1 MNDPR
6 GAFPAQSA
14 ANPSERSQVSDLMR
28 QALAA
33 INQGQ
38 LPGGALTAES
48 VEQLARNLGAT
59 DPEQIATLQ
68 RMMMLSPAGANPAV
82 VAAQHILFLLGD
94 VECALPSEAV
104 QGVERAFDV
113 TPVPNVAPWVLGV
126 TQMWGAIISVV
137 DLRSFVGLPSI
148 GVTPRSRLLAVVAR
162 DMMIGLV
169 VDVVTEIRTMG
180 DAVRHESLA
189 TNAPDWIQPFLE
201 GVAQVDGRLVFALD
215 PARLLFSDRM
225 NRYRAD

>member
-6 GAFPAQSA
+6 GAFLAQTGQ
-14 ANPSERSQVSDLMR
+14 SESDRAQVSDLMR

-59 DPEQIATLQ
+59 DPGQIATLQ
-68 RMMMLSPAGANPAV
+68 RMMMLSPAGAAPAT
-82 VAAQHILFLLGD
+82 VAAQHIMFLLGD

-104 QGVERAFDV
+104 QGVERAFEV
-113 TPVPNVAPWVLGV
+113 TPVPNVSPWVLGV
-126 TQMWGAIISVV
+126 TQMWGSIISVV
-137 DLRSFVGLPSI
+137 DLRRFVGMQAI
-148 GVTPRSRLLAVVAR
+148 GVTPRSRLLAVVKR
-162 DMMIGLV
+162 EMTIGLV

-180 DAVRHESLA
+180 EFIRADAIGS
-189 TNAPDWIQPFLE
+189 APAWAQPFTE
-201 GVAQVDGRLVFALD
+201 GVAQVDGRMVVALD
-215 PARLLFSDRM
+215 PEKLLFSDRIH
-225 NRYRAD
+225 RYRAD

>member
-6 GAFPAQSA
+6 GAFRPQEM
-14 ANPSERSQVSDLMR
+14 PTDSERAQVSDLMR

-33 INQGQ
+33 INQGR

-59 DPEQIATLQ
+59 DPSQIATLQ
-68 RMMMLSPAGANPAV
+68 RMMMLSPTGGLPTA

-113 TPVPNVAPWVLGV
+113 TPVPNV
-126 TQMWGAIISVV
+126 
-137 DLRSFVGLPSI
+137 
-148 GVTPRSRLLAVVAR
+148 
-162 DMMIGLV
+162 
-169 VDVVTEIRTMG
+169 
-180 DAVRHESLA
+180 
-189 TNAPDWIQPFLE
+189 QP
-201 GVAQVDGRLVFALD
+201 
-215 PARLLFSDRM
+215 
-225 NRYRAD
+225 

>member
-6 GAFPAQSA
+6 GAFLGQNSQADG
-14 ANPSERSQVSDLMR
+14 ERGKVSDLMR

-59 DPEQIATLQ
+59 DPDQIASLQ
-68 RMMMLSPAGANPAV
+68 RMMMLSPAGALPAS

-94 VECALPSEAV
+94 VECALPSESV

-137 DLRSFVGLPSI
+137 DLRGFLGLPSI
-148 GVTPRSRLLAVVAR
+148 GITSRSRLLAVVKR
-162 DMMIGLV
+162 EMMIGLV

-180 DAVRHESLA
+180 DTIHHEQTGS
-189 TNAPDWIQPFLE
+189 APTWAQPFLD
-201 GVAQVDGRLVFALD
+201 GVAQADGRQIFALD
-215 PARLLFSDRM
+215 PERLLFSDRM
-225 NRYRAD
+225 HRYRAD

>member
-1 MNDPR
+1 MNDLR
-6 GAFPAQSA
+6 GAFLAQNA
-14 ANPSERSQVSDLMR
+14 QTESERARISDLMR

-68 RMMMLSPAGANPAV
+68 RMMMLSPSGTTPTS
-82 VAAQHILFLLGD
+82 VAAQHILFLLGE
-94 VECALPSEAV
+94 VECALPSAAV

-113 TPVPNVAPWVLGV
+113 TPVPNVAPWVFGV
-126 TQMWGAIISVV
+126 TQMWGSIISVV
-137 DLRSFVGLPSI
+137 DLRSFLGLPSI
-148 GVTPRSRLLAVVAR
+148 GVTPRSRLLAVTQR
-162 DMMIGLV
+162 EMMIGLV

-180 DAVRHESLA
+180 DTIRREQAAS
-189 TNAPDWIQPFLE
+189 APDWAQPFLE
-201 GVAQVDGRLVFALD
+201 GVAQADGRLICALD
-215 PARLLFSDRM
+215 PERLLFSDRM
-225 NRYRAD
+225 HRYRAD

>member
-6 GAFPAQSA
+6 GAFLAQRSHTD
-14 ANPSERSQVSDLMR
+14 SERAQISDLMR

-59 DPEQIATLQ
+59 DPEQIAALQ
-68 RMMMLSPAGANPAV
+68 RMMMLSPASAPVA

-126 TQMWGAIISVV
+126 TQMWGSIISVV
-137 DLRSFVGLPSI
+137 DLRAFLGLPSI
-148 GVTPRSRLLAVVAR
+148 GVTQRSRLLAVVR
-162 DMMIGLV
+162 REMTIGLV

-180 DAVRHESLA
+180 DTIHHGDPAG
-189 TNAPDWIQPFLE
+189 APAWVQPFLD
-201 GVAQVDGRLVFALD
+201 GTAQVNDRTICALD
-215 PARLLFSDRM
+215 PERLLFSDRM
-225 NRYRAD
+225 HRYRAD

>member
-6 GAFPAQSA
+6 GAFRALTSQSESDRA
-14 ANPSERSQVSDLMR
+14 QVSDLMR

-59 DPEQIATLQ
+59 DAEQIATLQ
-68 RMMMLSPAGANPAV
+68 RMMMLSPAGSSPTE

-94 VECALPSEAV
+94 IECALPSEAV

-126 TQMWGAIISVV
+126 SQMWGSIISVV
-137 DLRSFVGLPSI
+137 DLRGFLGLPTI
-148 GVTPRSRLLAVVAR
+148 GITPRSRLLAVVKR
-162 DMMIGLV
+162 DMTIGLV

-180 DAVRHESLA
+180 DSIRRDAAAS
-189 TNAPDWIQPFLE
+189 APAWAQPFAE
-201 GVAQVDGRLVFALD
+201 GIAQADDRMIVALD
-215 PARLLFSDRM
+215 PERLLFSDRLH
-225 NRYRAD
+225 RYRAD

>member
-6 GAFPAQSA
+6 GASLAQNSQSG
-14 ANPSERSQVSDLMR
+14 NERAQISDLMR

-68 RMMMLSPAGANPAV
+68 RMMMLSPAGTTPTQ

-113 TPVPNVAPWVLGV
+113 TPVPNVEPWVLGV
-126 TQMWGAIISVV
+126 TQMWGSIISVV
-137 DLRSFVGLPSI
+137 DLRGFVGLPSI
-148 GVTPRSRLLAVVAR
+148 GVTQRSRLLAVAKR
-162 DMMIGLV
+162 EMMIGLV

-180 DAVRHESLA
+180 DAIRHDTVA
-189 TNAPDWIQPFLE
+189 DAPSWAHAFLD
-201 GVAQVDGRLVFALD
+201 GVAQVDGRPVSALD
-215 PARLLFSDRM
+215 PERLLFNDRM
-225 NRYRAD
+225 HRYRAD

>member
-6 GAFPAQSA
+6 GAFRALTSQSESDRA
-14 ANPSERSQVSDLMR
+14 QVSDLMR

-59 DPEQIATLQ
+59 DAEQIATLQ
-68 RMMMLSPAGANPAV
+68 RMMMLSPAGASPAE

-94 VECALPSEAV
+94 IECALPSEAV
-104 QGVERAFDV
+104 QGVERAFEV

-126 TQMWGAIISVV
+126 TQMWGSIISVV
-137 DLRSFVGLPSI
+137 DLRGFLGLPTI
-148 GVTPRSRLLAVVAR
+148 GVTPRSRLLAVVKR
-162 DMMIGLV
+162 DMTIGLV

-180 DAVRHESLA
+180 DSIRRDAAAS
-189 TNAPDWIQPFLE
+189 APAWAQPFTE
-201 GVAQVDGRLVFALD
+201 GIAQADGRTIVALD
-215 PARLLFSDRM
+215 PERLLFSDRLH
-225 NRYRAD
+225 RYRAD

>member
-6 GAFPAQSA
+6 GAFLAQTSQ
-14 ANPSERSQVSDLMR
+14 SESDRAQVSDLMR

-38 LPGGALTAES
+38 LPGGTLTAES

-59 DPEQIATLQ
+59 DPAQIAMLQ
-68 RMMMLSPAGANPAV
+68 RMMMLSPAGASPAT

-104 QGVERAFDV
+104 QGVERAFEV

-126 TQMWGAIISVV
+126 TQMWGSIISVV
-137 DLRSFVGLPSI
+137 DLRGFLGLQAI
-148 GVTPRSRLLAVVAR
+148 GVTPRSRLLAVVKR
-162 DMMIGLV
+162 EMTIGLV

-180 DAVRHESLA
+180 EFIRADAITS
-189 TNAPDWIQPFLE
+189 APAWAQPFAE
-201 GVAQVDGRLVFALD
+201 GVAQVDGRMVVALD
-215 PARLLFSDRM
+215 PEKLLFSDRM
-225 NRYRAD
+225 HRYRAD

>member
-6 GAFPAQSA
+6 GAFLAQS
-14 ANPSERSQVSDLMR
+14 SQTEGERAQISDLMR

-59 DPEQIATLQ
+59 DPAQIASLQ
-68 RMMMLSPAGANPAV
+68 RMMMLSPASAPV
-82 VAAQHILFLLGD
+82 SVAAQHILFMLGD
-94 VECALPSEAV
+94 VECALPSESV

-113 TPVPNVAPWVLGV
+113 TPVPNVTPWVLGV
-126 TQMWGAIISVV
+126 TQMWGTILSVV
-137 DLRSFVGLPSI
+137 DLRGFLGLPSI
-148 GVTPRSRLLAVVAR
+148 GVTPRSRLLAVVKR
-162 DMMIGLV
+162 EMMIGLV

-180 DAVRHESLA
+180 DSIRRDGVAG
-189 TNAPDWIQPFLE
+189 APQWAQPFLD
-201 GVAQVDGRLVFALD
+201 GIAQVDDRLICALD
-215 PARLLFSDRM
+215 PERLLLSDRM
-225 NRYRAD
+225 HRYRAD

>member
-6 GAFPAQSA
+6 GAFRPQGM
-14 ANPSERSQVSDLMR
+14 PTDSERAQVSDLMR

-59 DPEQIATLQ
+59 DPGQIATLQ
-68 RMMMLSPAGANPAV
+68 RMMMLSPAGALPTE

-94 VECALPSEAV
+94 VECALPSESI

-113 TPVPNVAPWVLGV
+113 TPVPNVQPWVLGV
-126 TQMWGAIISVV
+126 TQMWGSVISVV
-137 DLRSFVGLPSI
+137 DMRGFLGLPSI
-148 GVTPRSRLLAVVAR
+148 GVTSRSRLLAVIR
-162 DMMIGLV
+162 REMMIGLV

-180 DAVRHESLA
+180 ELIVRDDARG
-189 TNAPDWIQPFLE
+189 APGWAQPFLD
-201 GVAQVDGRLVFALD
+201 GVAQVDGRLVMALD
-215 PARLLFSDRM
+215 PERLLFSDQM
-225 NRYRAD
+225 HRYRAD

>member
-6 GAFPAQSA
+6 GAFQAQTSQ
-14 ANPSERSQVSDLMR
+14 SESDRAQVSDLMR

-59 DPEQIATLQ
+59 DPAQIAMLQ
-68 RMMMLSPAGANPAV
+68 RMMMLSPAGATPAS
-82 VAAQHILFLLGD
+82 VAAQHIMFLLGD

-104 QGVERAFDV
+104 QGVERAFEV
-113 TPVPNVAPWVLGV
+113 TPVPNVTPWVLGV
-126 TQMWGAIISVV
+126 TQMWGSIISVV
-137 DLRSFVGLPSI
+137 DLRGFLGLPTL
-148 GVTPRSRLLAVVAR
+148 GVTPRTRLLAVVKR
-162 DMMIGLV
+162 EMTIGFV

-180 DAVRHESLA
+180 EFIRADAVGS
-189 TNAPDWIQPFLE
+189 APAWIQPFAE
-201 GVAQVDGRLVFALD
+201 GVAQVDGRMVVALD
-215 PARLLFSDRM
+215 SEKLLYSDRM
-225 NRYRAD
+225 HRYRAD

>member
-6 GAFPAQSA
+6 GAFLAQTSQ
-14 ANPSERSQVSDLMR
+14 SESDRTQVSDLMR

-38 LPGGALTAES
+38 LPGGTLTAES

-59 DPEQIATLQ
+59 DPAQIAMLQ
-68 RMMMLSPAGANPAV
+68 RMMMLSPAGASPAT

-104 QGVERAFDV
+104 QGVERAFEV
-113 TPVPNVAPWVLGV
+113 TPVPNVAAWVLGV
-126 TQMWGAIISVV
+126 TQMWGSIISVV
-137 DLRSFVGLPSI
+137 DLRGFLGLQAI
-148 GVTPRSRLLAVVAR
+148 GVTPRSRLLAVVKR
-162 DMMIGLV
+162 EMTIGLV

-180 DAVRHESLA
+180 EFIRADAITS
-189 TNAPDWIQPFLE
+189 APAWAQPFAE
-201 GVAQVDGRLVFALD
+201 GVAQVDGRMVVALD
-215 PARLLFSDRM
+215 PEKLLFSDRM
-225 NRYRAD
+225 HRYRAD

>member
-6 GAFPAQSA
+6 GAFLAQTSQ
-14 ANPSERSQVSDLMR
+14 SESDRAQVSDLMR

-38 LPGGALTAES
+38 LPGGTLTAES

-59 DPEQIATLQ
+59 DPAQIAMLQ
-68 RMMMLSPAGANPAV
+68 RMMMLSPAGASPDT

-104 QGVERAFDV
+104 QGVERAFEV

-126 TQMWGAIISVV
+126 TQMWGSIISVV
-137 DLRSFVGLPSI
+137 DLRGFLGLQAI
-148 GVTPRSRLLAVVAR
+148 GVTPRSRLLAVVKR
-162 DMMIGLV
+162 EMTIGLV

-180 DAVRHESLA
+180 EFIRADAITS
-189 TNAPDWIQPFLE
+189 APAWVQPFAE
-201 GVAQVDGRLVFALD
+201 GVAQVDGRMVVALD
-215 PARLLFSDRM
+215 PEKLLFSDRM
-225 NRYRAD
+225 HRYRAD

>member
-6 GAFPAQSA
+6 GAFRALTSQSA
-14 ANPSERSQVSDLMR
+14 SDRAQVSDLMR

-59 DPEQIATLQ
+59 DAEQIATLQ
-68 RMMMLSPAGANPAV
+68 RMMMLSPAGSSPTE

-104 QGVERAFDV
+104 QGVERAFEV

-126 TQMWGAIISVV
+126 TQMWGSIISVV
-137 DLRSFVGLPSI
+137 DLRGFLGLPTI
-148 GVTPRSRLLAVVAR
+148 GVTPRSRLLAVVKR
-162 DMMIGLV
+162 DMTIGLV

-180 DAVRHESLA
+180 DSIRRDAAAS
-189 TNAPDWIQPFLE
+189 APAWAQPFAE
-201 GVAQVDGRLVFALD
+201 GIAQADGRMIVALD
-215 PARLLFSDRM
+215 PERLLFSDRLH
-225 NRYRAD
+225 RYRAD